1 MDLATLSACI
11 TANPSLQAISF
22 DRLLQ
27 FLALVTAIRSDIAL
41 VQPSDH
47 SPAATP
53 EVLPHSA
60 QVFLSHACGFSI
72 DTVIQCWSAFK
83 HLAWHS
89 DETCAL
95 LRASPSTF
103 HVYGIPHGFTART
116 LYPPTQHCPVP
127 SCSRTLKGM
136 RCKRMMRAQQR
147 QCVLYTVSDGPLPIY
162 TVHLSCEACEIN
174 YHYNFK
180 VFKGERT
187 YYGGIPDIIQVSEHQ
202 FLERQVIEM
211 WMSLMDH
218 WTSATSCADFYNV
231 SMAKGN
237 EPPPDWSFGFMLSS
251 EHVWSGFYLHCLLED
266 AVERHECLIM
276 NHTGDQKDRF
286 NELVQARNQ
295 RMRIEGQ
302 PEITHFCDKC
312 TRWFRGPNGHVN
324 SKCSVVVTDGVCIG
338 HPCCGSHN
346 CKTPLKNNRDRF
358 CPIHANLEHL
368 CSIVG
373 CDLPVVS
380 GRLTCADPLHQAL
393 SQLAT
398 IDNDDDEFEID
409 PTGRVADAALHTSAQ
424 PATTHKKLRTKFT
437 RSRTHNEQLAVAPCG
452 MILGRDTMFG
462 AEGVASVA
470 EFLKRTFRME
480 AIKPDHIFFDNNCSL
495 AQHVK
500 LDPYFNNIGLSVDV
514 FHFKCKHK
522 ETHTFCQE
530 NCNPAAFPELIS
542 DDGQGWY
549 FNSSIA
555 EQTNVWIGGYHA
567 VGARRSLRLEMLVDK
582 YDFFLDQMILRR
594 NRMTR
599 AKLDAQG
606 ARPSNWPV

>member
-136 RCKRMMRAQQR
+136 RMMRAQQR

-187 YYGGIPDIIQVSEHQ
+187 YYGGIPDII
-202 FLERQVIEM
+202 
-211 WMSLMDH
+211 
-218 WTSATSCADFYNV
+218 
-231 SMAKGN
+231 
-237 EPPPDWSFGFMLSS
+237 
-251 EHVWSGFYLHCLLED
+251 
-266 AVERHECLIM
+266 
-276 NHTGDQKDRF
+276 
-286 NELVQARNQ
+286 
-295 RMRIEGQ
+295 
-302 PEITHFCDKC
+302 
-312 TRWFRGPNGHVN
+312 
-324 SKCSVVVTDGVCIG
+324 
-338 HPCCGSHN
+338 
-346 CKTPLKNNRDRF
+346 
-358 CPIHANLEHL
+358 
-368 CSIVG
+368 
-373 CDLPVVS
+373 
-380 GRLTCADPLHQAL
+380 
-393 SQLAT
+393 
-398 IDNDDDEFEID
+398 
-409 PTGRVADAALHTSAQ
+409 
-424 PATTHKKLRTKFT
+424 
-437 RSRTHNEQLAVAPCG
+437 
-452 MILGRDTMFG
+452 
-462 AEGVASVA
+462 
-470 EFLKRTFRME
+470 
-480 AIKPDHIFFDNNCSL
+480 
-495 AQHVK
+495 
-500 LDPYFNNIGLSVDV
+500 
-514 FHFKCKHK
+514 
-522 ETHTFCQE
+522 
-530 NCNPAAFPELIS
+530 
-542 DDGQGWY
+542 
-549 FNSSIA
+549 
-555 EQTNVWIGGYHA
+555 
-567 VGARRSLRLEMLVDK
+567 
-582 YDFFLDQMILRR
+582 
-594 NRMTR
+594 
-599 AKLDAQG
+599 
-606 ARPSNWPV
+606 